1 MSLNPKYFK
10 VLLRRA
16 KLYEELEEFDRAI
29 ADHQELQVLEP
40 NNLEVNCALKSLP
53 QRRDEHNEKLKK
65 EMLGNYYE

>member
-40 NNLEVNCALKSLP
+40 NNPEVNCALKSLP

-65 EMLGNYYE
+65 EMLGNCYE